1 MAGLTANLLRG
12 SGVADTS
19 VSRPQLVESRLLDYG
34 RCCKAHCQSYIADLS
49 ESQHIASLDG
59 LDVIQIS
66 ES

>member
-1 MAGLTANLLRG
+1 MAVLTANLLRG

-19 VSRPQLVESRLLDYG
+19 VSRPQLSRLLDYG